1 MILNGDGL
9 FSPISSVLAFLNLI
23 FMTCAAAAMARVNKR
38 AQRKGGTMNCL
49 FGEKIYTGKSVLEG
63 SYLVFRGQKIMGISK
78 RPIGETLG
86 KYAFVTPAFIDPHSH
101 IGMARAGEPA
111 KEAEANDHMDPLF
124 VLPDALDSVQMDDPA
139 FKDAVEM
146 GVLYSCIL
154 PGSGNIISGLSAV
167 IRNYSKNSTE
177 ALVARA
183 GVKSAFG
190 YNPMSTQDWKGQ
202 RPSTRM
208 GAIALLRKRL
218 DEVRQKEQR
227 FRKAKGSKKDEITF
241 STEENIL
248 REVLARKTRLRAHVH
263 KIDDIAALL
272 RLVDKYN
279 IRISVEHASDV
290 HHPGIFLELKKRDIA
305 VTYGPLDG
313 FAYKVE
319 LKHENWRNIRHL
331 LDSKVRFGLMTD
343 HPVTPARQ
351 IFLQTRWFMRAGLT
365 KQEAIEVVTRRNAE
379 ILDVDK
385 ILGTLEKGKWASF
398 ICWSKDP
405 FDLASYPIAVYGEGQ
420 LLYSE

>member
-1 MILNGDGL
+1 MVC
-9 FSPISSVLAFLNLI
+9 P
-23 FMTCAAAAMARVNKR
+23 AAGEAKANERG
-38 AQRKGGTMNCL
+38 QRKDGAMHCV
-49 FGEKIYTGKSVLEG
+49 FGKKIYTGTSVLEEG
-63 SYLVFRGQKIMGISK
+63 YLIFRGQSIEGISK
-78 RPIGETLG
+78 KPKGEQLG

-101 IGMARAGEPA
+101 IGMARAGEPS
-111 KEAEANDHMDPLF
+111 KEEEANDHMDPLF
-124 VLPDALDSVQMDDPA
+124 VLPDALDSVQMDDAA
-139 FKDAVEM
+139 FRDAVEM

-167 IRNYSKNSTE
+167 IRNYGKNSTE

-218 DEVRQKEQR
+218 DEVRQKEER
-227 FRKAKGSKKDEITF
+227 FRRARGSKKEEITF
-241 STEENIL
+241 SAEENIL
-248 REVLARKTRLRAHVH
+248 REVLSRKTRLRAHVH

-272 RLVDKYN
+272 RLVDEFN

-290 HHPGIFLELKKRDIA
+290 HAPGIFLELRKRGIP

-331 LDSKVRFGLMTD
+331 LESKVRFGLMTD

-351 IFLQTRWFMRAGLT
+351 IFLQTRWFMRAGMT
-365 KQEAIEVVTRRNAE
+365 KQEAIEIVTRRNAE
-379 ILDVDK
+379 ILDAGN
-385 ILGTLEKGKWASF
+385 ILGTLDKGKWASF
-398 ICWSKDP
+398 SCWSNDP
-405 FDLASYPIAVYGEGQ
+405 FDLASYPVAVYGEGQ
-420 LLYSE
+420 LLFSE

>member
-1 MILNGDGL
+1 MY
-9 FSPISSVLAFLNLI
+9 SI
-23 FMTCAAAAMARVNKR
+23 FGK
-38 AQRKGGTMNCL
+38 
-49 FGEKIYTGKSVLEG
+49 KIYTGNSVLDQG
-63 SYLVFRGQKIMGISK
+63 YLVFRGQEIEGISK
-78 RPIGETLG
+78 TRKGELLG
-86 KYAFVTPAFIDPHSH
+86 SYACVTPAFIDPHSH

-111 KEAEANDHMDPLF
+111 KESEANDHMDPLL
-124 VLPDALDSVQMDDPA
+124 VLPDALDSVQMDDSA

-208 GAIALLRKRL
+208 GAMALLRKRL
-218 DEVRQKEQR
+218 DEVRQKEQKYQR
-227 FRKAKGSKKDEITF
+227 AKGSKKEEITF
-241 STEENIL
+241 SAEEGIL
-248 REVLARKTRLRAHVH
+248 REVLSRKTRLRAHVH

-272 RLVDKYN
+272 RLVDEYS

-290 HHPGIFLELKKRDIA
+290 HDPGIFLELKKRDIP

-351 IFLQTRWFMRAGLT
+351 IFLQTRWFMRAGLA
-365 KQEAIEVVTRRNAE
+365 KQEAIELVTRRNAE
-379 ILDVDK
+379 ILDLDK
-385 ILGTLEKGKWASF
+385 ILGTLERGKWASF
-398 ICWSKDP
+398 SCWNSDP
-405 FDLASYPIAVYGEGQ
+405 FDLSSYPLAVYGEGQ

>member
-1 MILNGDGL
+1 MISFELPTSDLLFKVSVAALHLGDTRT
-9 FSPISSVLAFLNLI
+9 V
-23 FMTCAAAAMARVNKR
+23 KR
-38 AQRKGGTMNCL
+38 KDDAMNCI
-49 FGEKIYTGKSVLEG
+49 FGEKIYTGNSLLENR
-63 SYLVFRGQKIMGISK
+63 YLVFTGQKIVEVSK
-78 RPIGETLG
+78 TRRGDLLE
-86 KYAFVTPAFIDPHSH
+86 KYPFVTPAFIDPHSH
-101 IGMARAGEPA
+101 IGMARAGEPS

-124 VLPDALDSVQMDDPA
+124 ALPDALDSVQMDDPA
-139 FKDAVEM
+139 FRDAVEM

-167 IRNYSKNSTE
+167 IRNYGENSTE

-202 RPSTRM
+202 RPTTRM

-218 DEVRQKEQR
+218 DEVRQKEQK
-227 FRKAKGSKKDEITF
+227 FLKAKGVKKEEIAF
-241 STEENIL
+241 SVEEKIL
-248 REVLARKTRLRAHVH
+248 REILGQKTRLRAHVH

-272 RLVDKYN
+272 RLVDEYR

-290 HHPGIFLELKKRDIA
+290 HQPGIFEELKMRNIP

-331 LDSKVRFGLMTD
+331 LNSKVQFGLMTD

-351 IFLQTRWFMRAGLT
+351 IFLQTRWFIRAGLP
-365 KQEAIEVVTRRNAE
+365 KPRAIEIVSRNNAE
-379 ILDVDK
+379 ILGIDN

-398 ICWSKDP
+398 SCWNNDP
-405 FDLASYPIAVYGEGQ
+405 FDLSSYPVAVYGEGR
-420 LLYSE
+420 LLYSEQSGA

>member
-1 MILNGDGL
+1 
-9 FSPISSVLAFLNLI
+9 
-23 FMTCAAAAMARVNKR
+23 MAKANK
-38 AQRKGGTMNCL
+38 QGQGKGGTMNCI
-49 FGEKIYTGKSVLEG
+49 FGKTIYTGKSVLEEG
-63 SYLVFRGQKIMGISK
+63 YLVFSGQKIVGISK
-78 RPIGETLG
+78 TPKGERLG
-86 KYAFVTPAFIDPHSH
+86 KYACVTPAFIDPHSH
-101 IGMARAGEPA
+101 IGMTRAGEPA
-111 KEAEANDHMDPLF
+111 KEAEANDHLDPLF
-124 VLPDALDSVQMDDPA
+124 ILPDALDSVQMDDSA
-139 FKDAVEM
+139 FKDALEM
-146 GVLYSCIL
+146 GVLYSCVL

-167 IRNYSKNSTE
+167 IRNYGKNSTD

-190 YNPMSTQDWKGQ
+190 YNPMSTQDWKGR

-218 DEVRQKEQR
+218 DEVRQKEQK
-227 FRKAKGSKKDEITF
+227 FRRAKGSKKEEITF
-241 STEENIL
+241 SAEENIL

-272 RLVDKYN
+272 RLVDEYR

-290 HHPGIFLELKKRDIA
+290 HHPGIFLELKRRDIP

-351 IFLQTRWFMRAGLT
+351 IFLQTRWFMRAGMT

-379 ILDVDK
+379 ILDVGK

-398 ICWSKDP
+398 ICWKSDP
-405 FDLASYPIAVYGEGQ
+405 FDLASYPVAVYGEGQ